1 MAPPHVTLL
10 TDYGLDDDFVGIC
23 HAVIARI
30 APEARVIDLSHGVPR
45 HDVRR
50 AAVLLRAALPY
61 LPDGVHVTVVDPEVG
76 SPRRPIALRTGGGR
90 LMVGPDNGALM
101 LAADHHGGVA
111 EAYDVSSS
119 PWRLEPVSATFHGR
133 DIFCP
138 VAAHLAAGEALPGA
152 GEPVDPMELL
162 RLEMPEPR
170 ADGDEV
176 VAHVLNVDRF
186 GNATLDVSH
195 DQLTEW
201 GFRLGRRVVVDAGQA
216 QLPAQYAR
224 TFADVAAGEPLL
236 YEDAWRSLAIAV
248 NRGDA
253 AKALG
258 LDPGDEVRLREA

>member
-1 MAPPHVTLL
+1 MAPAHITLL

-30 APEARVIDLSHGVPR
+30 APEARVVDLSHGVPR
-45 HDVRR
+45 HDVHR

-76 SPRRPIALRTGGGR
+76 SPRRPVALRTNGGR
-90 LMVGPDNGALM
+90 IMVGPDNGALM

-111 EAYDVSSS
+111 EAYDVGAS

-138 VAAHLAAGEALPGA
+138 VAAHLAAGEELAHA
-152 GEPVDPMELL
+152 GEPVDPMELQ
-162 RLEMPEPR
+162 RLDLPEPHVE
-170 ADGDEV
+170 DDEV
-176 VAHVLNVDRF
+176 VAHVMTVDRF
-186 GNATLDVSH
+186 GNAALDVSH

-201 GFRLGRRVVVDAGQA
+201 GFKLGRRVVVQAGPLE
-216 QLPAQYAR
+216 LPAQYAR
-224 TFADVAAGEPLL
+224 TFADVGPGELLL
-236 YEDAWRSLAIAV
+236 YEDAWRTLAIAV

-258 LDPGDEVRLREA
+258 LAPGDEVRLREA

>member
-1 MAPPHVTLL
+1 MAPVISFLS
-10 TDYGLDDDFVGIC
+10 DYGLDDDFVGVC

-30 APEARVIDLSHGVPR
+30 APEARVIDLTHGIPR
-45 HDVRR
+45 HDVHR

-76 SPRRPIALRTGGGR
+76 SPRRPIALRTNGGR
-90 LMVGPDNGALM
+90 VLVGPDNGALM

-111 EAYDVSSS
+111 EAYDVSAS

-138 VAAHLAAGEALPGA
+138 VAAHLAAGEALGHA
-152 GEPVDPMELL
+152 GEPVDPMELH
-162 RLEMPEPR
+162 RLDLPEPH
-170 ADGDEV
+170 AEGDEV
-176 VAHVLNVDRF
+176 VAHVMTVDRF
-186 GNATLDVSH
+186 GNAALDVSH

-201 GFRLGRRVVVDAGQA
+201 GFRLGRRVVVEAGDLE
-216 QLPAQYAR
+216 LPAQYAR
-224 TFADVAAGEPLL
+224 TFADVARGELLL
-236 YEDAWRSLAIAV
+236 YEDAWRTLAIAV

-258 LDPGDEVRLREA
+258 STRDSEVRLKRR